1 VVFNSIVE
9 AWMIPLQ
16 VSIREAKIKLSKLVK
31 LVKKGQE
38 IILTDRGRP
47 VGRIVPMENKTLPL
61 SERIRHL
68 EERGVL
74 VPLAQKSKRS
84 IPIPIPLSN
93 ELAQKLLQEDRN
105 HAR

>member
-1 VVFNSIVE
+1 VDDSFASRHTG
-9 AWMIPLQ
+9 
-16 VSIREAKIKLSKLVK
+16 SKIQLSKLVK

-68 EERGVL
+68 EEQGVL
-74 VPLAQKSKRS
+74 APLEQKSKRS